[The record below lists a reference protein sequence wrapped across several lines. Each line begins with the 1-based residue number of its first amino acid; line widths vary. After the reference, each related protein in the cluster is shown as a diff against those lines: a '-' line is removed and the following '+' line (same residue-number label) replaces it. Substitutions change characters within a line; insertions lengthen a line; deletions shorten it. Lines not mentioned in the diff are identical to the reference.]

1 MKAFNRIFIISIL
14 LIVVIFA
21 VANTVLIVDGEDG
34 GRPYL
39 VEVSRICIDIEN
51 GTFDKT
57 KLADYNYV
65 TNVVK
70 MGDAYYDR
78 IAQKEEIIDEE
89 KFYNTTS
96 DYTVREI
103 NGELYRF
110 DYFVEAKDID
120 VKAIAIVNT
129 VFVLV
134 LILVVIGLVYV
145 RRKILSPFDRL
156 KDVPYEL
163 SKGNLVTPIKETKS
177 KFFGRFVWGVDM
189 LRENMEQQK
198 ERELNLQKDR
208 KTLLLALS
216 HDLKTPLSEIKLYS
230 QALSKELYPDR
241 NKQIEIANRIGE
253 KTDEIEGYVSQ
264 IITASRED
272 FLNFD
277 VKVGEF
283 YLAQLAEKITA
294 QYGEKLALAKIDFS
308 LGAYRNCLLKGDF
321 DRSVEVIQN
330 LFENAIKYGDGKQIS
345 LDFSSEEDCM
355 LVSVSNGGCTLSD
368 NELEH
373 IFESFFRGSNV
384 AGQKGSGLG
393 LYIARQLMHKMDGEI
408 FAAIE
413 ADKIT
418 VTAVFRK
425 A

>member
-14 LIVVIFA
+14 LIVAIFA

-89 KFYNTTS
+89 KFYNATS

-129 VFVLV
+129 VFALV

-145 RRKILSPFDRL
+145 NRKILSPFDRL

-408 FAAIE
+408 FATIE

>member
-14 LIVVIFA
+14 LIVAIFA
-21 VANTVLIVDGEDG
+21 VANAVLIVDGEDG

-39 VEVSRICIDIEN
+39 VEVSRICLDIEN
-51 GTFDKT
+51 GTFDKA
-57 KLADYNYV
+57 KLADFDYV

-70 MGDAYYDR
+70 MGDTYYSV

-96 DYTVREI
+96 DYVVREI
-103 NGELYRF
+103 NKELYRF
-110 DYFVEAKDID
+110 DYSVEANGID
-120 VKAIAIVNT
+120 MKAIAIVNA
-129 VFVLV
+129 VFALV
-134 LILVVIGLVYV
+134 LILVVLGLVYV

-177 KFFGRFVWGVDM
+177 KFFGRFIWGVDM

-230 QALSKELYPDR
+230 QALSKELYPDK
-241 NKQIEIANRIGE
+241 NKQIEIAKCIGE
-253 KTDEIEGYVSQ
+253 KADEIEGYVSQ

-308 LGAYRNCLLKGDF
+308 LGTYSNCLLKGDF

-355 LVSVSNGGCTLSD
+355 LLSVSNGGCTLSD

-373 IFESFFRGSNV
+373 IFESFFRGSN
-384 AGQKGSGLG
+384 AEGQKGSGLG
-393 LYIARQLMHKMDGEI
+393 LYIARQLMLKMDGEI
-408 FAAIE
+408 FAEIE
-413 ADKIT
+413 ADKIS

>member
-14 LIVVIFA
+14 LIVAIFA
-21 VANTVLIVDGEDG
+21 VANAVLIVDGEDG
-34 GRPYL
+34 GRLYL
-39 VEVSRICIDIEN
+39 VEVSRISLDIEA
-51 GTFDKT
+51 GTFDKAS
-57 KLADYNYV
+57 LADFDYV

-70 MGDAYYDR
+70 MGDTYYSV

-96 DYTVREI
+96 DYVVREI
-103 NGELYRF
+103 NKELYRF
-110 DYFVEAKDID
+110 DYSVEANGID
-120 VKAIAIVNT
+120 VKAIAIVNA
-129 VFVLV
+129 VFALV
-134 LILVVIGLVYV
+134 LILVVLGLVYV

-177 KFFGRFVWGVDM
+177 KFFGRFIWGVDM

-230 QALSKELYPDR
+230 QALSKELYPDK
-241 NKQIEIANRIGE
+241 NKQIEIAKCIGE
-253 KTDEIEGYVSQ
+253 KADEIEGYVSQ

-308 LGAYRNCLLKGDF
+308 LGTYGNCLLKGDL

-355 LVSVSNGGCTLSD
+355 LLSVSNGGCTLSD

-384 AGQKGSGLG
+384 EGQKGSGLG
-393 LYIARQLMHKMDGEI
+393 LYIARQLMLKMDGEI
-408 FAAIE
+408 FAEIE

>member
-1 MKAFNRIFIISIL
+1 MKAFNRIFIITIL
-14 LIVVIFA
+14 LIVAIFA
-21 VANTVLIVDGEDG
+21 VANAVLIVDGEDG

-39 VEVSRICIDIEN
+39 VEVSRICMDIEN

-57 KLADYNYV
+57 KLDGYNYV

-89 KFYNTTS
+89 KFYNATS
-96 DYTVREI
+96 DYAVREI

-110 DYFVEAKDID
+110 DYSVEAKGID

-129 VFVLV
+129 VFALV

-308 LGAYRNCLLKGDF
+308 LGTYGNCLLKGDF

-355 LVSVSNGGCTLSD
+355 LLSVSNGGCTLSD

-393 LYIARQLMHKMDGEI
+393 LYIARQLMLKMDGEI
-408 FAAIE
+408 FATIE

>member
-14 LIVVIFA
+14 LIVAIFA

-57 KLADYNYV
+57 KLDDYNYV

-89 KFYNTTS
+89 KFYNATS
-96 DYTVREI
+96 DYAVREI

-110 DYFVEAKDID
+110 DYSVEANGIDI
-120 VKAIAIVNT
+120 KALAIVNT

-163 SKGNLVTPIKETKS
+163 SKGNLVAPIKETKS
-177 KFFGRFVWGVDM
+177 KYFGRFVWGVDM

-308 LGAYRNCLLKGDF
+308 LGTYGNCLLKGDF

-355 LVSVSNGGCTLSD
+355 LLSVSNGGCTLSD

-393 LYIARQLMHKMDGEI
+393 LYIARQLMLKMDGEI
-408 FAAIE
+408 FATIE